1 MSVYTVGSVSAE
13 DVSAHARAPRTG
25 APSMISNLATVS
37 LSLYMVAPFPVDSL
51 RMIASSMFLIF
62 IRTCTRVRSAAR
74 PAARSARR
82 IWGAGGEAHQQE
94 KDLAEYD
101 VLEVVLGLVVLEL
114 NVQTVFYPD
123 LHLDRVVCLRALGGH
138 LHEEALLVHDL
149 AGDGLAVDSHA

>member
-1 MSVYTVGSVSAE
+1 
-13 DVSAHARAPRTG
+13 
-25 APSMISNLATVS
+25 MISNLATVS

-62 IRTCTRVRSAAR
+62 IRTCTRVRQQRGPRLGPRGGYGCGRRGA
-74 PAARSARR
+74 PA
-82 IWGAGGEAHQQE
+82 E

-114 NVQTVFYPD
+114 YVQTVFYPD
-123 LHLDRVVCLRALGGH
+123 LHLDRVVCLRALGD